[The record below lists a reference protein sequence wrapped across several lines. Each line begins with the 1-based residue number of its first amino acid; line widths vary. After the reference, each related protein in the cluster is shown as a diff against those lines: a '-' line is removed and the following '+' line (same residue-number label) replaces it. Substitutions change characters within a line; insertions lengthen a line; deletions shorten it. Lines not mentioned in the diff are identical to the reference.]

1 MMENPSQR
9 RQDKIV
15 RHNKGNAQARG
26 RLRRPRVRLWCCRC
40 HQSHFRGQCFPQA
53 CDASVRGVTGR
64 VTMKRDALFAAYHAR
79 DMFNVVYDS
88 IEVGLLRVRTHVF
101 RNKVDLRS
109 KARQLSPR
117 HRRRAL
123 SWRNGTRTI
132 TTPSRWPGPVPT
144 CRRISSG
151 TFRET
156 SHTARAPEWLHITGA
171 REILS
176 AASAV
181 ASDVCERST
190 RTPRRLSSPTS
201 VSPNWLSPHVQ
212 FSALERTGEGGEP
225 EIGVAPEPVVEW
237 LGCLQYSTRIRECVV
252 AGVG

>member
-1 MMENPSQR
+1 MR
-9 RQDKIV
+9 
-15 RHNKGNAQARG
+15 
-26 RLRRPRVRLWCCRC
+26 
-40 HQSHFRGQCFPQA
+40 
-53 CDASVRGVTGR
+53 
-64 VTMKRDALFAAYHAR
+64 RDALFAAYHAR

-117 HRRRAL
+117 HKRRAL
-123 SWRNGTRTI
+123 LAEWTRTI

-144 CRRISSG
+144 CRSISSG

-181 ASDVCERST
+181 ASD
-190 RTPRRLSSPTS
+190 
-201 VSPNWLSPHVQ
+201 
-212 FSALERTGEGGEP
+212 
-225 EIGVAPEPVVEW
+225 
-237 LGCLQYSTRIRECVV
+237 
-252 AGVG
+252 

>member
-1 MMENPSQR
+1 M
-9 RQDKIV
+9 
-15 RHNKGNAQARG
+15 
-26 RLRRPRVRLWCCRC
+26 RPITLAICSMW
-40 HQSHFRGQCFPQA
+40 STTA
-53 CDASVRGVTGR
+53 
-64 VTMKRDALFAAYHAR
+64 
-79 DMFNVVYDS
+79 
-88 IEVGLLRVRTHVF
+88 
-101 RNKVDLRS
+101 LRS
-109 KARQLSPR
+109 DFFGSALTYSGTKLTYARKHVSSRLGIKG
-117 HRRRAL
+117 AL

-132 TTPSRWPGPVPT
+132 TTPSRWPGPMPT
-144 CRRISSG
+144 CRSISSG

-201 VSPNWLSPHVQ
+201 VSPNWLSPRVQ

-252 AGVG
+252 AGVR